1 MNVAEVLGSVGRGT
15 IPLMPQAESIIV
27 THHAAASRFEALV
40 EGRLCECC
48 YLLNGTVLTFTHT
61 EVPPSLAGRGIAAA
75 LVKAALEW
83 AQAQGVQVVPA
94 CSYVAAYM
102 QRHPQTQALL
112 RR

>member
-1 MNVAEVLGSVGRGT
+1 
-15 IPLMPQAESIIV
+15 MPQAELIV
-27 THHAAASRFEALV
+27 VIHNISTLRFEALV
-40 EGRLCECC
+40 DGQLCECC
-48 YLLNGTVLTFTHT
+48 YRRDGPVLTFTHT
-61 EVPPSLAGRGIAAA
+61 EVPPALAGRGIAAA

-83 AQAQGVQVVPA
+83 AQLEGLQVVPA